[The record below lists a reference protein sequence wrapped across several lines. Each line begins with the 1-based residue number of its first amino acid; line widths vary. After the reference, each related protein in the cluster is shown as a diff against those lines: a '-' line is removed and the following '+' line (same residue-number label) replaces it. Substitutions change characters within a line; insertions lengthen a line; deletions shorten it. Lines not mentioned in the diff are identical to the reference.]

1 MKIAICFFG
10 HLRTFKRCAPHLKRN
25 LLDQYDCDLFMH
37 TWSTLNHQTIT
48 HHENKN
54 IDGIVTEQSIIDTYG
69 TFKSILIEKQNVEDM
84 GNVRITSTQRETSL
98 FGIYSLYHSMKSS
111 YSLCHEYSLK
121 NNVCYDFI
129 IMVRPDIA
137 LLEKLDINK
146 YISYLTEDELERAYF
161 TIVGNLATIN
171 NGFKY
176 LGGNDLVYW
185 GRPAV
190 ISSIMAGTD
199 SILES
204 LKTIREIYY
213 PEHVLLNI
221 VNQQGLTPYA
231 IEYDNWEIVRYLSLK
246 SKLNRII
253 RFKANKNYIK
263 IQLFMY
269 LLYKLFSIRFSIGNF
284 EINICAGR
292 PYSK

>member
-1 MKIAICFFG
+1 
-10 HLRTFKRCAPHLKRN
+10 
-25 LLDQYDCDLFMH
+25 
-37 TWSTLNHQTIT
+37 
-48 HHENKN
+48 
-54 IDGIVTEQSIIDTYG
+54 
-69 TFKSILIEKQNVEDM
+69 
-84 GNVRITSTQRETSL
+84 
-98 FGIYSLYHSMKSS
+98 MKSS
-111 YSLCHEYSLK
+111 YSLCYEYSLK
-121 NNVCYDFI
+121 NNVYYDFI

-146 YISYLTEDELERAYF
+146 YISYLTEEELERAYF

-231 IEYDNWEIVRYLSLK
+231 VEYDNWEIVRYLSLK

-269 LLYKLFSIRFSIGNF
+269 LLYKLFSIRLSIGNF

-292 PYSK
+292 SYSK